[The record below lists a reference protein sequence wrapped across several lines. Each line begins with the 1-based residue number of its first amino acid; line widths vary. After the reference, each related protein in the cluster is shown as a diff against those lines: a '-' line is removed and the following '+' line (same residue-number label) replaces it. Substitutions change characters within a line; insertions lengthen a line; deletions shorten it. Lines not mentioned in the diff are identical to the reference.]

1 MEQRIAS
8 FEEFWPF
15 YVKAHASKWN
25 RRLHFAGTTAAMAV
39 VGVSAITLRPSLLLL
54 APVVGYGPAWFGHFV
69 IEGNKPAT
77 FGYPTWSLKADLV
90 MWSKMLAG
98 TMDAEVARVLG
109 ADAERAERAERAE
122 GAARAGANG
131 AGEGG
136 VDEESA
142 PGGPTPATSLN

>member
-39 VGVSAITLRPSLLLL
+39 AGLSAVTLRPSLLLL

-77 FGYPTWSLKADLV
+77 FGYPAWSLKADFV

-98 TMDAEVARVLG
+98 TMDAEVARVLA
-109 ADAERAERAERAE
+109 ADAERAADRAAE
-122 GAARAGANG
+122 GAARAVAD
-131 AGEGG
+131 GEI
-136 VDEESA
+136 V
-142 PGGPTPATSLN
+142 PGGTAPATTLN

>member
-39 VGVSAITLRPSLLLL
+39 AGLSAVTLRPSLLLL

-77 FGYPTWSLKADLV
+77 FGYPAWSLKADFV

-98 TMDAEVARVLG
+98 TMDAEVARVLA
-109 ADAERAERAERAE
+109 ADAERAADRVAAD
-122 GAARAGANG
+122 AARAVDD
-131 AGEGG
+131 GE
-136 VDEESA
+136 VA
-142 PGGPTPATSLN
+142 PDCAVPLTTLN

>member
-39 VGVSAITLRPSLLLL
+39 AGLSAVTLRPSLLLL

-77 FGYPTWSLKADLV
+77 FGYPAWSLKADFV

-98 TMDAEVARVLG
+98 TMDAEVARVLA
-109 ADAERAERAERAE
+109 ADAERAADRAAE
-122 GAARAGANG
+122 GAGHAVVD
-131 AGEGG
+131 GEIALGG
-136 VDEESA
+136 T
-142 PGGPTPATSLN
+142 TPATTLN